1 MTLTRK
7 KFKPAVSVRDTMSDD
22 PSRSRKALS
31 SAAKKKVKEEDDYE
45 RLTRLTSLEKQGQML
60 AVSADEEAK
69 VWGKTVQ
76 TIPAEQMQFVLNAAV
91 DILPH
96 NANLQLWRKES
107 DTCPLC
113 GERQTLV
120 HVLNWCRVVRDPE
133 EVQPAS

>member
-1 MTLTRK
+1 MIPHVQERHYQVELK
-7 KFKPAVSVRDTMSDD
+7 G
-22 PSRSRKALS
+22 RSS
-31 SAAKKKVKEEDDYE
+31 TYEDDYE
-45 RLTRLTSLEKQGQML
+45 RLTRLTILEKQGQML
-60 AVSADEEAK
+60 AVSADEKAE

-96 NANLQLWRKES
+96 NANLQLWRKKES

-120 HVLNWCRVVRDPE
+120 HVLNCCRVVRDPE

>member
-7 KFKPAVSVRDTMSDD
+7 KFKPAVSVHDTMSDD

-60 AVSADEEAK
+60 AVSADEEAE

-76 TIPAEQMQFVLNAAV
+76 TIPAEQMRFVLM
-91 DILPH
+91 
-96 NANLQLWRKES
+96 Q
-107 DTCPLC
+107 
-113 GERQTLV
+113 
-120 HVLNWCRVVRDPE
+120 
-133 EVQPAS
+133 